1 MKLLIVMRHHFE
13 LWNAP
18 AWLAERLREDFPGLE
33 VVQLPNYEGIDGQL
47 ADTEVLLAW
56 SLRPEQVK
64 AAKKLGWIHSPV
76 AAVHLLMIPEI
87 IQSDIVVTNAREING
102 PVVAEHVIAQ
112 IFALAKCLP
121 TAVRMQQQR
130 AWGQDAIWHQRPKEI
145 AGATLGL
152 VGVGSIG
159 SEVAKRAAALG
170 MRVFAVRENSVKPKA
185 QGVEK
190 VFELGQIDEMLAL
203 ADYVVL
209 AAPVTPRTN
218 LLMNAA
224 RIAKMKPDSCLINV
238 GRGPLIDDAALA
250 EALSARRIRGAAL
263 DVFVKEPLPESSPYW
278 HLENVLITPHTAAIS
293 EYFWERQYELL
304 RENLRRY
311 LAGESLL
318 AVVDKSKGY

>member
-18 AWLAERLREDFPGLE
+18 AWLAERLRENFPGLE

-170 MRVFAVRENSVKPKA
+170 MRVFAVRENSAKPKS

-238 GRGPLIDDAALA
+238 GRGPLIDDGALA

-278 HLENVLITPHTAAIS
+278 HLENVLLTPHTAAIS

>member
-130 AWGQDAIWHQRPKEI
+130 AWVQDAIWHQRPKEI

>member
-1 MKLLIVMRHHFE
+1 MKLLIVVRHHFE

-278 HLENVLITPHTAAIS
+278 HLENVLLTPHTAAIS

>member
-170 MRVFAVRENSVKPKA
+170 MRGFAVRENSAKPKA